1 MKFILQCSICLQ
13 SLCNPMSLNCGHT
26 FCLNCINNTL
36 DNQEQSACPLCRQSM
51 LISQYKSDELLSIVQ
66 QIYEKDGTEGLLNEF
81 PSLII
86 CLCCGLTPINPIVLP
101 CQHMFC
107 QKCIQES
114 LQEELLCPVCS
125 EFSFVLK
132 VSINQKYKDLINWY
146 LKQFQIEEVQQ
157 TEEIIQSDFVN
168 GLPIFNF
175 EQTVIIHM
183 ETQFTFFELRY
194 QEMIKRVCSGSC
206 NFIVSGDFINGDLVK
221 IKNIKKINKGY
232 QVLVEA
238 IGRVKIKSVYNYI
251 NGIKTSYQPLNTQQF
266 WLCSYYNITDQTLK
280 ENSIQQYKN
289 IVLTLDEI
297 YKNIQSD
304 LHTLFDNFM
313 KKLHLLSSAESSLIL
328 LATLNNQSISQYYDV
343 DVEKRIQLIQ
353 NHFCTLE
360 LYIKGMY
367 IQGEQKQ
374 NAKYQQQQIEIILY
388 PEYDV
393 ATQYFL
399 NLFNLNKVLCF

>member
-13 SLCNPMSLNCGHT
+13 SLCNPMSLSCGHT
-26 FCLNCINNTL
+26 FCHNCIHNTL
-36 DNQEQSACPLCRQSM
+36 DKQEQSVCPLCRQPV
-51 LISQYKSDELLSIVQ
+51 LISQNKSDELLSIVQ
-66 QIYEKDGTEGLLNEF
+66 QIYEKDGIEELLNEF

-107 QKCIQES
+107 QKCIYES

-125 EFSFVLK
+125 EFSFSLK

-157 TEEIIQSDFVN
+157 TEEIMGLDNVN

-175 EQTVIIHM
+175 DQTVIVHM

-194 QEMIKRVCSGSC
+194 QEMIRRVCSGSC
-206 NFIVSGDFINGDLVK
+206 NFIVSGDFIYGDLVK

-238 IGRVKIKSVYNYI
+238 IARVKIKSVYNYI
-251 NGIKTSYQPLNTQQF
+251 NGIKTSYQPQNAQSF
-266 WLCSYYNITDQTLK
+266 WLCSYQHVKDQILK
-280 ENSIQQYKN
+280 ENSIQQYNN

-297 YKNIQSD
+297 YRNIKSD
-304 LHTLFDNFM
+304 LHSLFDSFM
-313 KKLHLLSSAESSLIL
+313 KKLHLVSSADSSLIL
-328 LATLNNQSISQYYDV
+328 LATLNNQTISQYYDV

-360 LYIKGMY
+360 QHIKGMY
-367 IQGEQKQ
+367 NQGEQKQ
-374 NAKYQQQQIEIILY
+374 SAKYQQQTIEIILY